1 MQPIT
6 SLSDLHALYGTP
18 KEAATRKVT
27 SSLTPTY
34 RAWIARSRFCI
45 LSTVGP
51 DGTDGSPRG
60 DDDPVVRVIDDRTI
74 ALPDWRGNDR
84 IDTLRNIVRDGRI
97 SLLFLIP
104 GSSNAMRINGR
115 AIVTADQ
122 QLINQFDRR
131 TERPRSVI
139 VIQIAEVYSQC
150 ARAII
155 RSALW
160 TSGDQSTGLP
170 TVGQMLAEITK
181 GDFDGATYDAEW
193 PDRARKTMW

>member
-27 SSLTPTY
+27 SGLTPSY
-34 RAWIARSRFCI
+34 RAWIGRSRFCI
-45 LSTVGP
+45 LSTIGP

-60 DDDPVVRVIDDRTI
+60 DDGPVIKVLDDHTI

-115 AIVTADQ
+115 AVVTADKG
-122 QLINQFDRR
+122 LINQFDQRA
-131 TERPRSVI
+131 ERPRSVI
-139 VIQIAEVYSQC
+139 IIQIAEVYSQC
-150 ARAII
+150 ARAIM

-160 TSGDQSTGLP
+160 TSGDQSAGLP
-170 TVGQMLAEITK
+170 TVGQMLTEITD
-181 GDFDGATYDAEW
+181 GAFDGTTYDAEW
-193 PDRARKTMW
+193 PDRAKNTMW